1 MGRIE
6 AKFAALKKANR
17 KALVAYLTA
26 GDPEME
32 TTAELIPALEAAGV
46 DVVEIGVPFSDPTA
60 DGPAIQAASQRA
72 LKRGATLAKILA
84 MITGLRRT
92 SAIPIVLFGY
102 YNPILSYGPEKFA
115 TDAAASGVDGILVVD
130 LPPEEADEL
139 RRFTDP
145 AGLAFITL
153 IAPTTDPAR
162 ARKILRDA
170 TGFVY
175 YISITGVT
183 GTAVPR
189 PEDVRQDVERLRGM
203 TTLPLAVGFG
213 ISTPDQAAAIAPL
226 ADGVVVGSA
235 LVRLIGEKD
244 AGGDLIPAAAA
255 YAATIRRAIDAA
267 TPIKVST

>member
-6 AKFAALKKANR
+6 ERFTALKNANR
-17 KALVAYLTA
+17 KAFVAYLTA
-26 GDPEME
+26 GDPEIE
-32 TTAELIPALEAAGV
+32 TTAKLIPALEAAGV

-60 DGPAIQAASQRA
+60 DGPVIQAASQRA

-84 MITGLRRT
+84 MISELRRT
-92 SAIPIVLFGY
+92 SEIPIVLFGY

-115 TDAAASGVDGILVVD
+115 ADAAASGVDGILVVD

-162 ARKILRDA
+162 ARKILRGA

-175 YISITGVT
+175 YI
-183 GTAVPR
+183 P
-189 PEDVRQDVERLRGM
+189 
-203 TTLPLAVGFG
+203 
-213 ISTPDQAAAIAPL
+213 
-226 ADGVVVGSA
+226 
-235 LVRLIGEKD
+235 
-244 AGGDLIPAAAA
+244 
-255 YAATIRRAIDAA
+255 
-267 TPIKVST
+267 